1 MNEGRTFFS
10 QLISF
15 LPDREFRLC
24 VERYGD
30 KTPVR
35 ESNILA
41 WDNLDGPD
49 SGTSRKSVRSGG
61 NGADGF
67 NKPPASSLPHWSR
80 PLEMRYR
87 ARNWRKW
94 PHENHARAHVTI
106 GRHRKQDRRDAYDP
120 VCRLQRRGRHPAGFS
135 RPSSGDEKT
144 VIQTEFCTKTLHS
157 SYTAKMRRFKPR

>member
-106 GRHRKQDRRDAYDP
+106 RPTQKTGQTGRIRS
-120 VCRLQRRGRHPAGFS
+120 RLPFSAERETPCGFLPALF
-135 RPSSGDEKT
+135 
-144 VIQTEFCTKTLHS
+144 QQ
-157 SYTAKMRRFKPR
+157 